1 MLPIEK
7 DTFVGAE
14 SEERFRGLLYDLLDY
29 KTECSEKRA
38 ELCHERFNKL
48 EKRGLFEKITIAVVG
63 AIAAI
68 FAWFKA

>member
-1 MLPIEK
+1 MLPISK
-7 DTFVGAE
+7 DEFSNAE
-14 SEERFRGLLYDLLDY
+14 SEERFRGLLYDLLEY

-63 AIAAI
+63 AIAALV
-68 FAWFKA
+68 AWLKA